1 MIKLLVILNGERFME
16 EVHPLKSLAPR
27 DVVARAIDREMKRS
41 GDDHALLDITHK
53 PARFVMD
60 RFPNIYRTCLG
71 YGIDITKEPIP
82 VVPAA
87 HYQCGGVRV
96 GEYGETDLPG
106 LYAIGEGKQH
116 WSTRNGDR
124 RPCWDQTFGK
134 CELPTNKFPCGYQH
148 RHSWCRVF
156 GT

>member
-1 MIKLLVILNGERFME
+1 MS
-16 EVHPLKSLAPR
+16 KSLL
-27 DVVARAIDREMKRS
+27 VARAIDREMKRS

-53 PARFVMD
+53 PARFLMD

-96 GEYGETDLPG
+96 GEHGETDLPG
-106 LYAIGEGKQH
+106 LYAIGEVACTGLHGANRLASNSLLEALVFAEAAAEEAK
-116 WSTRNGDR
+116 R
-124 RPCWDQTFGK
+124 RLNSALSLDTVPCLLYTSPSPRD
-134 CELPTNKFPCGYQH
+134 
-148 RHSWCRVF
+148 
-156 GT
+156 